1 MTEHPLSLE
10 VVGMNMQFGA
20 LTALDDISVKIRPG
34 TVHALLGEN
43 GAGKSTLVKCLM
55 GFYQPS
61 AGQIA
66 VDNREV
72 KIRDPHQAHALGL
85 GMVYQHFTLAPSLTA
100 AENLVVANEQR
111 KQLVNWQAERARLE
125 AFMSR
130 MPFQIDLHTPVSDL
144 SAGEKQKLEII
155 KQLYLGRRLL
165 ILDEPTS
172 VLTPD
177 EATEVLSLIHDMA
190 ADGEITVIM
199 ITHKFRE
206 VVSFADDVTVLR
218 RGRLIGTLPV
228 SETTPDQ
235 LAQMMVGESS
245 LKTSATRDNA
255 IKADSP
261 ARLLHLKAARARTIN
276 GAGEIQIE
284 SLTVNQHEIVGVAG
298 VSGNGQVELM
308 EILTGQRPLMSGE
321 MLVRGQPYWA
331 TRDQMIRHQVRYLP
345 EEPLRNACAES
356 MTVAENLAFRSFD
369 RDEDGKQRFWLDG
382 ARLRRLAN
390 ELIDQFRIKTSS
402 TDSPLATLSGG
413 NVQRC
418 ALARELTG
426 DVSLLIV
433 ANPCFG
439 LDFGA
444 VRDIRSR
451 LIAARNR
458 GVGVLLISEDL
469 DEIFELADR
478 IVVMTEGSVQLEVNA
493 MQADIQEIGRH
504 MAGAHA

>member
-1 MTEHPLSLE
+1 MTARPLSLE
-10 VVGMNMQFGA
+10 VVGMSMQFGA
-20 LTALDDISVKIRPG
+20 LTALDNVSVKIRPG

-55 GFYQPS
+55 GFYQPN
-61 AGQIA
+61 AGQVA
-66 VDNREV
+66 VDGREV
-72 KIRDPHQAHALGL
+72 EIRDPHQAHALGL

-100 AENLVVANEQR
+100 AENLVVAGEQH
-111 KQLVNWQAERARLE
+111 KQLIDWQSERVRLDE
-125 AFMSR
+125 FMSR

-190 ADGEITVIM
+190 TDGNITVIM

-245 LKTSATRDNA
+245 LKPSASRDNA
-255 IKADSP
+255 VMTDAP
-261 ARLLHLKAARARTIN
+261 AQLLHLKAARARTIN
-276 GAGEIQIE
+276 GTGEIFIE
-284 SLTVNQHEIVGVAG
+284 SLAVNQHEIVGVAG

-308 EILTGQRPLMSGE
+308 EVLTGQRPLKSGE
-321 MLVRGQPYWA
+321 LLVQGQPYSA
-331 TRDQMIRHQVRYLP
+331 TREQMIRHQVRYLP
-345 EEPLRNACAES
+345 EEPLSNACAAS
-356 MTVAENLAFRSFD
+356 MTVAENLALRSFD
-369 RDEDGKQRFWLDG
+369 RDESGRQSFWLD
-382 ARLRRLAN
+382 ATRLRRQAN
-390 ELIDQFRIKTSS
+390 ELIGQFRIKTSS
-402 TDSPLATLSGG
+402 ADSPLVTLSGG

-478 IVVMTEGSVQLEVNA
+478 IVVMTEGSIQLEVDA
-493 MQADIQEIGRH
+493 AQADIQEIGRH